1 MIPPP
6 PSWRPSF
13 ATRSPI
19 GAAEG
24 PYPGPMRVAFVT
36 TDDPSVTDEDVDRPA
51 HERAFAA
58 AGIDLEY
65 RSWTAPADWDAY
77 DLVVIRSPWDYP
89 EKAADFLAWLGSVEH
104 LATLKK
110 ALGDQ
115 QNVTANVSGQLQAH
129 TQHTVAH
136 AFGEA
141 ANGEDQAH
149 TVEEVQARWDR
160 LVQRWERQISDSE
173 TLQAWQQQCTTL
185 LDNCAPLLSTTPSPK
200 RPKP

>member
-1 MIPPP
+1 MGLKNLTPAPEWTGP
-6 PSWRPSF
+6 AEW
-13 ATRSPI
+13 ATRRGTSLSWPK
-19 GAAEG
+19 
-24 PYPGPMRVAFVT
+24 PVT
-36 TDDPSVTDEDVDRPA
+36 TLGGVLLSKSSGEETLYALQRAEP
-51 HERAFAA
+51 ERAPHLASNKEA
-58 AGIDLEY
+58 IWQWVAQTTSQHTSSPPLSLWPAGPE
-65 RSWTAPADWDAY
+65 DA
-77 DLVVIRSPWDYP
+77 V
-89 EKAADFLAWLGSVEH
+89 FEH